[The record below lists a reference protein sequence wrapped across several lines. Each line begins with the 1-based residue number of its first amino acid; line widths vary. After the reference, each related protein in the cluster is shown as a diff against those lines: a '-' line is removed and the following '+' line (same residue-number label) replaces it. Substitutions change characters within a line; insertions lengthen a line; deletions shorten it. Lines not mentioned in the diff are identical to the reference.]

1 MIHKPTTGELGGL
14 SDNFVL
20 NKMPFHATQD
30 INVYFMQHLISMIC
44 MTCWMI
50 LNSFFATIRLW
61 FRI

>member
-30 INVYFMQHLISMIC
+30 INVYFMQHNVCIFKKDNMLKTGGIYD
-44 MTCWMI
+44 
-50 LNSFFATIRLW
+50 
-61 FRI
+61 